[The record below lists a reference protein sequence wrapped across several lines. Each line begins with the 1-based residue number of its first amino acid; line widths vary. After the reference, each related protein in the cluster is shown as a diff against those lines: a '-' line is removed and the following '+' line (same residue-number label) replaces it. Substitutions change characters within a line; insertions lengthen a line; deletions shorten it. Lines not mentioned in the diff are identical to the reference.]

1 MLKPPPSLAALDNR
15 PVPRVPRCPACL
27 TRPRWWVSPRW
38 DGTLPLP
45 APGESGDVRI
55 ACPRCG
61 RGANGPRVYIWPTMP
76 LQHRR
81 NMLDLQALRW
91 TWRALRDRPEWA
103 ARGGEEATREPRRPE
118 STGGTSC

>member
-1 MLKPPPSLAALDNR
+1 MLKPPPSLVALDNC
-15 PVPRVPRCPACL
+15 PVSGVPRCPACL

-55 ACPRCG
+55 VCSRCG
-61 RGANGPRVYIWPTMP
+61 RGANGPRVYIRPRMP
-76 LQHRR
+76 LNHRR
-81 NMLDLQALRW
+81 NMLRLQALRW

-103 ARGGEEATREPRRPE
+103 ERGGETARKELQRCGSA
-118 STGGTSC
+118 GGTSC